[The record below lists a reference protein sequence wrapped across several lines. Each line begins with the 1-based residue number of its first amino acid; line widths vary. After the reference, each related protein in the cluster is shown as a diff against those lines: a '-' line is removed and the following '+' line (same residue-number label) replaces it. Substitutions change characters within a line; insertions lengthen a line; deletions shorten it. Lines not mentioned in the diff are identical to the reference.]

1 MKNIKFNYYD
11 LKDDKVL
18 VEVSYI
24 NRDFF
29 NKGYY
34 NISKYDNIEYEV
46 ETLLYK
52 PKGIINLIFN
62 EYSGEIVKLELSL
75 GDDETYAII
84 PKKYVYVFEDLEEKV
99 YSIDEKKNLFD
110 ILNIKKGNLYYYI
123 CYDNFYKKFFIRED
137 YNYDGID
144 DWGSEV
150 SGNVFKTKEK
160 AEDFIKELEKLF
172 IERKQKLLEIE

>member
-11 LKDDKVL
+11 LKNNKVL

-34 NISKYDNIEYEV
+34 SVFKHNNIEYEV

-52 PKGIINLIFN
+52 PRGIINLIFD
-62 EYSGEIVKLELSL
+62 EYSGKIVKLELSL
-75 GDDETYAII
+75 GDNETYAVI
-84 PKKYVYVFEDLEEKV
+84 PKKYVYIFEDLEEKV
-99 YSIDEKKNLFD
+99 YNVEEKKLFD

-123 CYDNFYKKFFIRED
+123 CHDNFYKNFFIRED

-144 DWGSEV
+144 DYGSEMT
-150 SGNVFKTKEK
+150 GNVFKTKES
-160 AEDFIKELEKLF
+160 AEEFVKELEKLF
-172 IERKQKLLEIE
+172 IERKQKLLEVG